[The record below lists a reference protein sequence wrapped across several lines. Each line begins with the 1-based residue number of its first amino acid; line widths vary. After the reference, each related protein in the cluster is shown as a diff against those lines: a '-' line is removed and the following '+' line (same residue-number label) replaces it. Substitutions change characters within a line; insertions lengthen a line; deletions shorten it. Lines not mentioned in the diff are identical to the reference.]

1 MRALSRPTKKVLT
14 ILMQDGM
21 EMVGQSLLREV
32 AGVVHANDA
41 SGTGAGSTTYI
52 WKNFGAGDG
61 ATLEQP
67 VMAEVTPEPRM
78 MTLSSTARRRGA
90 NSCPSGR
97 LTSSESESGP

>member
-41 SGTGAGSTTYI
+41 SGTGA
-52 WKNFGAGDG
+52 
-61 ATLEQP
+61 
-67 VMAEVTPEPRM
+67 VVTPDG
-78 MTLSSTARRRGA
+78 LSSLSRGA
-90 NSCPSGR
+90 C
-97 LTSSESESGP
+97 L